1 MKDSPTPSARQDGL
15 VVREVEDEVLV
26 YDLERHEAHCLNA
39 SAAAVWR
46 ACDGSKTVAQIT
58 TQLQAEH
65 DPSIDE
71 DVVWVALADLWKQN
85 LLQGAEEPTT
95 RSGLSRASLLKK
107 AGVGAAALS
116 LPAITSLVAPTVAH
130 AVSNLPPGAC
140 CNAGPECAS
149 AICTTTG
156 TAAVTCQGQ
165 GFQGVCS

>member
-1 MKDSPTPSARQDGL
+1 MKDSGTPSARRDGL
-15 VVREVEDEVLV
+15 VVREVAGEVLV

-46 ACDGSKTVAQIT
+46 SCDGSKTVAQIT
-58 TQLQAEH
+58 AELRREL

-71 DVVWVALADLWKQN
+71 DVVWVALSDLWTKN
-85 LLQGAEEPTT
+85 LLQGQDEPKT
-95 RSGLSRASLLKK
+95 RSGLSRASLLKR

-140 CNAGPECAS
+140 CNGSTECAS
-149 AICTTTG
+149 GICNTVG
-156 TAAVTCQGQ
+156 QAAATCQGS
-165 GFQGVCS
+165 GFLGACS

>member
-1 MKDSPTPSARQDGL
+1 
-15 VVREVEDEVLV
+15 VREVADEVLV

-58 TQLQAEH
+58 AELRREL

-71 DVVWVALADLWKQN
+71 DVVWVALSDLWKQN
-85 LLQGAEEPTT
+85 LLQGQDEPKT
-95 RSGLSRASLLKK
+95 RSGLSRATLLKR

-140 CNAGPECAS
+140 CNASPECAS
-149 AICTTTG
+149 QICTTTG
-156 TAAVTCQGQ
+156 QAAATCQGQ
-165 GFQGVCS
+165 GFAGVCS